1 MYKNFYIATKNLYVK
16 AIHRAHRKKG
26 IETAAL
32 RGYYE
37 KFLFLKT
44 SVNFYVNS
52 VNALTIKKYK

>member
-32 RGYYE
+32 NVKIFHEMTEPISEHDYNDNNE
-37 KFLFLKT
+37 L
-44 SVNFYVNS
+44 
-52 VNALTIKKYK
+52 I

>member
-32 RGYYE
+32 ILYKYNIMIYITTRHNNTY
-37 KFLFLKT
+37 
-44 SVNFYVNS
+44 
-52 VNALTIKKYK
+52 IKIRQKY

>member
-32 RGYYE
+32 R
-37 KFLFLKT
+37 
-44 SVNFYVNS
+44 V
-52 VNALTIKKYK
+52 KKK